1 MNKPHIIIIA
11 GPTAVGKT
19 KTSIELAKAF
29 NTEIIS
35 ADSIQIY
42 RGCDIGS
49 AKVTT
54 EEMQGIKHHLID
66 IKEPYENYSV
76 KEYREDAFNI
86 INELHAENKIPIVC
100 GGTGF
105 YINSLIYDMNLDD
118 NSQDD
123 FVREKI
129 YEIYEEKD
137 IDYIRDALF
146 YIDKKSFDRINVNDT
161 KRNIRAIE
169 YFICTGNKF
178 SDTFNSI
185 REINNNITF
194 SYYALEMQRDL
205 LYDRINK
212 RVDLM
217 LEEGLIDEVK
227 NLMSN
232 GITKENQSM
241 QAIGYKEIIKY
252 LEGEWDYNFAIDKL
266 KQFSRNYAKRQLTWF
281 RNDSNVKMI
290 DVNEFNNVSEVVK
303 FIESEEK
310 NEGFL

>member
-19 KTSIELAKAF
+19 KTSIELAKAL

-86 INELHAENKIPIVC
+86 INKLHAKNKIPIVC

-118 NSQDD
+118 NSKDD

-129 YEIYEEKD
+129 YEIYEEKG

-252 LEGEWDYNFAIDKL
+252 LEGEWDYDFAIDKL

>member
-1 MNKPHIIIIA
+1 MSKPHIIIIA

-19 KTSIELAKAF
+19 KTSIELAKAL

-49 AKVTT
+49 AKVTI

-76 KEYREDAFNI
+76 KEYREDAFKI
-86 INELHAENKIPIVC
+86 INELHAKNKIPIVC

-129 YEIYEEKD
+129 YEMYEEKG

-146 YIDKKSFDRINVNDT
+146 YIDKNSFDRINVNDT

-227 NLMSN
+227 NLMIN

-252 LEGEWDYNFAIDKL
+252 LEGEWDFDFAIDKL

-290 DVNEFNNVSEVVK
+290 DVNEFNNVSKIVK

>member
-1 MNKPHIIIIA
+1 MSKPHIIIIA

-19 KTSIELAKAF
+19 KTSIELAKAL

-49 AKVTT
+49 AKVTI

-76 KEYREDAFNI
+76 KEYREDAFKI
-86 INELHAENKIPIVC
+86 INELYKKNKIPIVC

-123 FVREKI
+123 YVREKI
-129 YEIYEEKD
+129 YEIYEEKG

-146 YIDKKSFDRINVNDT
+146 YIDKNSFDRINVNDT

-217 LEEGLIDEVK
+217 LEDGLIDEVK
-227 NLMSN
+227 NLMIN

-252 LEGEWDYNFAIDKL
+252 LEGEWDFDFAIDKL

-290 DVNEFNNVSEVVK
+290 DVNEFNNVSKIVK

>member
-19 KTSIELAKAF
+19 KTSIELAKAL

-129 YEIYEEKD
+129 YEIYEEKG

-205 LYDRINK
+205 LYDRINI

>member
-1 MNKPHIIIIA
+1 MSKPHIIIIA

-19 KTSIELAKAF
+19 KTSIELAKAL

-49 AKVTT
+49 AKVTI

-76 KEYREDAFNI
+76 KEYREDAFKI

-129 YEIYEEKD
+129 YEMYEEKG
-137 IDYIRDALF
+137 IDNIRDALF

-212 RVDLM
+212 RVDIM

-227 NLMSN
+227 NLMIN

-252 LEGEWDYNFAIDKL
+252 LEGEWDFDFAIDKL

-290 DVNEFNNVSEVVK
+290 DVNEFNNVSQIVK

>member
-19 KTSIELAKAF
+19 KTSIELAKAL

-129 YEIYEEKD
+129 YEIYEEKGV
-137 IDYIRDALF
+137 DYIRDALF
-146 YIDKKSFDRINVNDT
+146 YIDKKSFDRINVNDA

-227 NLMSN
+227 NLMIN
-232 GITKENQSM
+232 GITKEDQSM

-252 LEGEWDYNFAIDKL
+252 LEGEWDYDFAIDKL

>member
-19 KTSIELAKAF
+19 KTSIELAKAL

-129 YEIYEEKD
+129 YEIYEEKG

-161 KRNIRAIE
+161 KRNIRSIE

-232 GITKENQSM
+232 GITKDNQSM

-252 LEGEWDYNFAIDKL
+252 LEGEWDFDFAIDKL

-290 DVNEFNNVSEVVK
+290 DVNEFNNVSQIVK

>member
-19 KTSIELAKAF
+19 KTSIELAKAL

-129 YEIYEEKD
+129 YEIYEEKG
-137 IDYIRDALF
+137 IDYIRDVLF

>member
-19 KTSIELAKAF
+19 KTSIELAKAL

-129 YEIYEEKD
+129 YEIYEEKG

-232 GITKENQSM
+232 GITKDNQSM

-252 LEGEWDYNFAIDKL
+252 LEGEWDYDFAIDKL

>member
-19 KTSIELAKAF
+19 KTSIELAKAL

-54 EEMQGIKHHLID
+54 EEMKGIKHHLID

-129 YEIYEEKD
+129 YEIYEEKG

-185 REINNNITF
+185 REINNNVTF

-232 GITKENQSM
+232 GITKDNQSM

-290 DVNEFNNVSEVVK
+290 DVNEFRSVSEVVK

>member
-19 KTSIELAKAF
+19 KTSIELAKAL

-129 YEIYEEKD
+129 YEIYEEKG

-185 REINNNITF
+185 REINNNVTF

-232 GITKENQSM
+232 GITKDNQSM

-290 DVNEFNNVSEVVK
+290 DVNEFRSVSEVVK

>member
-19 KTSIELAKAF
+19 KTSIELAKTL

-76 KEYREDAFNI
+76 KEYKEDAFNI
-86 INELHAENKIPIVC
+86 INELYAKNKIPIVC

-129 YEIYEEKD
+129 YEMYEEKG

-205 LYDRINK
+205 LYDRINI

-252 LEGEWDYNFAIDKL
+252 LECEWDYGFAIDKL

-290 DVNEFNNVSEVVK
+290 DVNEFNNVSQIVK

>member
-19 KTSIELAKAF
+19 KTSIELAKAL

-86 INELHAENKIPIVC
+86 INKLHAENKIPIVC

-129 YEIYEEKD
+129 YEIYEEKG

-232 GITKENQSM
+232 GITKDNQSM

>member
-1 MNKPHIIIIA
+1 MNNPHIIIIA

-19 KTSIELAKAF
+19 KTSIELAKAL

-129 YEIYEEKD
+129 YEIYEEKG
-137 IDYIRDALF
+137 IDYIRNALF

-252 LEGEWDYNFAIDKL
+252 LEGEWDYDFAIDKL

>member
-19 KTSIELAKAF
+19 KTSIELAKAL

-129 YEIYEEKD
+129 YEIYEEKGV
-137 IDYIRDALF
+137 DYIRDALF

-227 NLMSN
+227 NLMIN
-232 GITKENQSM
+232 GITKEDQSM

-252 LEGEWDYNFAIDKL
+252 LEGEWDYDFAIDKL

>member
-19 KTSIELAKAF
+19 KTSIELAKAL

-86 INELHAENKIPIVC
+86 INELHAKNKIPIVC

-129 YEIYEEKD
+129 YEMYEEKG
-137 IDYIRDALF
+137 IDHIRDALF

-212 RVDLM
+212 RVDIM

-252 LEGEWDYNFAIDKL
+252 LEGEWDYDFAIDKL

>member
-19 KTSIELAKAF
+19 KTSIELAKAL

-76 KEYREDAFNI
+76 KEYREDAFKI
-86 INELHAENKIPIVC
+86 INKLHAENKIPIVC

-105 YINSLIYDMNLDD
+105 YINSLIYDMNLDE

-129 YEIYEEKD
+129 YEIYEEKG

-146 YIDKKSFDRINVNDT
+146 YIDKNSFDRINVNDT

-252 LEGEWDYNFAIDKL
+252 LEGEWDYDFAIDKL

>member
-19 KTSIELAKAF
+19 KTSIELAKAL

-129 YEIYEEKD
+129 YEMYEEKG
-137 IDYIRDALF
+137 IEYIRDALF
-146 YIDKKSFDRINVNDT
+146 YIDKKSFDRINVNDA

-169 YFICTGNKF
+169 YFVCTGNKF

-252 LEGEWDYNFAIDKL
+252 LEGEWDYDFAIDKL

>member
-19 KTSIELAKAF
+19 KTSIELAKAL

-76 KEYREDAFNI
+76 KEYKEDAFNI
-86 INELHAENKIPIVC
+86 INELYAKNKIPIVC

-129 YEIYEEKD
+129 YEIYEEKG

>member
-19 KTSIELAKAF
+19 KTSIELAKAL

-123 FVREKI
+123 FVRERI
-129 YEIYEEKD
+129 YEIYEEKG

-146 YIDKKSFDRINVNDT
+146 YIDKNSFDRINVNDT

-232 GITKENQSM
+232 GITKDNQSM

>member
-19 KTSIELAKAF
+19 KTSIELAKAL

-86 INELHAENKIPIVC
+86 INELHAKNKIPIVC

-129 YEIYEEKD
+129 YEMCEEKG

-178 SDTFNSI
+178 SDIFNSI

>member
-19 KTSIELAKAF
+19 KTSIELAKAL

-129 YEIYEEKD
+129 YEIYEEKG

-146 YIDKKSFDRINVNDT
+146 YIDKNSFDRINVNDT

-217 LEEGLIDEVK
+217 LEEGLIDEVR

>member
-1 MNKPHIIIIA
+1 MSKPHIIIIA

-19 KTSIELAKAF
+19 STSIELAKAL

-42 RGCDIGS
+42 RRCDIGS
-49 AKVTT
+49 AKVTD

-76 KEYREDAFNI
+76 KEYREDAFKI
-86 INELHAENKIPIVC
+86 INKLHAENKIPIVC

-123 FVREKI
+123 DVRNKL
-129 YEIYEEKD
+129 YEIFEEKG
-137 IDYIRDALF
+137 IEYLRDALF
-146 YIDKKSFDRINVNDT
+146 HIDKKSFDRININDI

-178 SDTFNSI
+178 SDTFNTI
-185 REINNNITF
+185 RKINEDITF

-205 LYDRINK
+205 LYERINK
-212 RVDLM
+212 RVDIM
-217 LEEGLIDEVK
+217 LGDGLVDEVK
-227 NLMSN
+227 QLMSN

-252 LEGEWDYNFAIDKL
+252 LEGEWDYDFAIEKL

-290 DVNEFNNVSEVVK
+290 DVNEFENVSQVVK
-303 FIESEEK
+303 FIEREEK
-310 NEGFL
+310 IEGFL

>member
-19 KTSIELAKAF
+19 KTSIELAKAL

-129 YEIYEEKD
+129 YEMYEEKG

-146 YIDKKSFDRINVNDT
+146 YIDKKSFDRINVNDA

-169 YFICTGNKF
+169 YFVCTGNKF

-252 LEGEWDYNFAIDKL
+252 LEGEWDYDFAIDKL

>member
-19 KTSIELAKAF
+19 KTSIELAKAL

-86 INELHAENKIPIVC
+86 INELHAKNKIPIVC

-129 YEIYEEKD
+129 YEMCEEKG

>member
-19 KTSIELAKAF
+19 KTSIELAKAL

-49 AKVTT
+49 AKVTI

-86 INELHAENKIPIVC
+86 INELHAKNKIPIVC

-129 YEIYEEKD
+129 YEMYEEKG

-252 LEGEWDYNFAIDKL
+252 LEGEWDYDFAIDKL

-290 DVNEFNNVSEVVK
+290 DVNEFNNVSQIVE

>member
-19 KTSIELAKAF
+19 KTSIELAKAL

-66 IKEPYENYSV
+66 INEPYENYSV

-86 INELHAENKIPIVC
+86 INKLHAENKIPIVC

-129 YEIYEEKD
+129 YEMYEEKG

-252 LEGEWDYNFAIDKL
+252 LEGEWDYDFAIDKL

>member
-1 MNKPHIIIIA
+1 MSKPHIIIIA

-19 KTSIELAKAF
+19 KTSIELAKAL

-49 AKVTT
+49 AKVTI

-76 KEYREDAFNI
+76 KEYREDAFKI

-129 YEIYEEKD
+129 YEMYEEKG
-137 IDYIRDALF
+137 IDYIRDTLF

-232 GITKENQSM
+232 GITKDNQSM

-252 LEGEWDYNFAIDKL
+252 LEGEWDFDFAIDKL

-290 DVNEFNNVSEVVK
+290 DVNEFNNVSQIVK

>member
-19 KTSIELAKAF
+19 KTSIELAKAL

-76 KEYREDAFNI
+76 KEYREDAFKI
-86 INELHAENKIPIVC
+86 INKLHAENKIPIVC

-129 YEIYEEKD
+129 YEIYEEKG
-137 IDYIRDALF
+137 IDYIRNALF
-146 YIDKKSFDRINVNDT
+146 YIDKNSFDRINVNDT

-252 LEGEWDYNFAIDKL
+252 LEGEWDYDFAIDKL

-290 DVNEFNNVSEVVK
+290 DVNEFNNVSELVK

>member
-19 KTSIELAKAF
+19 KTSIELAKAL

-86 INELHAENKIPIVC
+86 INKLHAENKIPIVC

-129 YEIYEEKD
+129 YEMYEEKG

>member
-19 KTSIELAKAF
+19 KTSIELAKAL

-86 INELHAENKIPIVC
+86 INELHAKNKIPIVC

-129 YEIYEEKD
+129 YEMCEEKG

-212 RVDLM
+212 RVDIM

-252 LEGEWDYNFAIDKL
+252 LEGEWNYDFAIDKL

>member
-19 KTSIELAKAF
+19 KTSIELAKAL

-129 YEIYEEKD
+129 YEIYEEKG

-146 YIDKKSFDRINVNDT
+146 YIDKKSFDRIKINDT

-232 GITKENQSM
+232 GITKDNQSM

-252 LEGEWDYNFAIDKL
+252 LEGEWDYDFAIDKL

>member
-19 KTSIELAKAF
+19 KTSIELAKAL

-129 YEIYEEKD
+129 YEIYEEKG

-146 YIDKKSFDRINVNDT
+146 NIDKKSFDRINVNDT

-290 DVNEFNNVSEVVK
+290 DVNEFNNVSGVVK

>member
-19 KTSIELAKAF
+19 KTSIEIAKAL

-129 YEIYEEKD
+129 YEIYEEKG

-232 GITKENQSM
+232 GITKDNQSM

-252 LEGEWDYNFAIDKL
+252 LEGEWDYDFAIDKL
-266 KQFSRNYAKRQLTWF
+266 KQFSRNYAKRHLTWF

>member
-19 KTSIELAKAF
+19 KTSIELAKAL

-54 EEMQGIKHHLID
+54 EEMRGIKHHLID

-129 YEIYEEKD
+129 YEIYEEKG

-232 GITKENQSM
+232 GITKDNQSM

-252 LEGEWDYNFAIDKL
+252 LEGEWDYDFAIDKF

>member
-1 MNKPHIIIIA
+1 MKKYLEKNKKK
-11 GPTAVGKT
+11 G
-19 KTSIELAKAF
+19 
-29 NTEIIS
+29 
-35 ADSIQIY
+35 
-42 RGCDIGS
+42 
-49 AKVTT
+49 
-54 EEMQGIKHHLID
+54 
-66 IKEPYENYSV
+66 
-76 KEYREDAFNI
+76 
-86 INELHAENKIPIVC
+86 
-100 GGTGF
+100 
-105 YINSLIYDMNLDD
+105 
-118 NSQDD
+118 
-123 FVREKI
+123 
-129 YEIYEEKD
+129 

-232 GITKENQSM
+232 GITKDNQSM

-252 LEGEWDYNFAIDKL
+252 LEGEWDYDFAIDKL

>member
-19 KTSIELAKAF
+19 KTSIELAKAL

-129 YEIYEEKD
+129 YEIYEEKG

-227 NLMSN
+227 NLMIN
-232 GITKENQSM
+232 GITKEDQSM

-252 LEGEWDYNFAIDKL
+252 LEGEWDYDFAIDKL

>member
-1 MNKPHIIIIA
+1 MSKPHIIIIA

-19 KTSIELAKAF
+19 KTSIELAKAL

-49 AKVTT
+49 AKVTI

-76 KEYREDAFNI
+76 KEYREDAFKI
-86 INELHAENKIPIVC
+86 INELHAKNKIPIVC

-123 FVREKI
+123 YVREKI
-129 YEIYEEKD
+129 YEIYEEKG

-146 YIDKKSFDRINVNDT
+146 YIDKNSFDRINVNDT

-212 RVDLM
+212 RVDIM

-227 NLMSN
+227 NLMIN

-252 LEGEWDYNFAIDKL
+252 LEGEWDFDFAIDKL

-290 DVNEFNNVSEVVK
+290 DVNEFNNVSQIVK

>member
-19 KTSIELAKAF
+19 KTSIELAKAL

-129 YEIYEEKD
+129 YEIYEEKG

-146 YIDKKSFDRINVNDT
+146 YIDKNSFDRINVNDT

>member
-19 KTSIELAKAF
+19 KASIELAKAL

-129 YEIYEEKD
+129 YEIYEEKG

-227 NLMSN
+227 NLMIN
-232 GITKENQSM
+232 GITKDNQSM

-252 LEGEWDYNFAIDKL
+252 LEGEWDYDFAIDKL